1 MTFWRRS
8 APQLAFLP
16 ASQQQEPDPA
26 RTAWR
31 IYSALADWIGKV
43 DAKAS
48 YALTIESGT
57 LALVI
62 ALSQSGNRLGNSQ
75 AATVIY
81 IMGAVLLGAGALTAI
96 CVVIPRLTSQKKLQ
110 DESASNYIY
119 FGHLRLWNPDQL
131 EAILRNDCALSALS
145 RELIVMS
152 ECAWKKYRLMQLSF
166 LLSALGAALTVA
178 MLLADR

>member
-1 MTFWRRS
+1 MTFRRRS
-8 APQLAFLP
+8 SPRLVFSP
-16 ASQQQEPDPA
+16 ASQQQELDPD

-31 IYSALADWIGKV
+31 IYTALADWIGKV

-57 LALVI
+57 LAVVI

-75 AATVIY
+75 AATVVY

-96 CVVIPRLTSQKKLQ
+96 CVVMPRLTSQKRLRN
-110 DESASNYIY
+110 ESSSNYIY
-119 FGHLRLWNPDQL
+119 FGHLRLWDSDEL
-131 EAILRNDCALSALS
+131 EAILRNDFALPALS

-152 ECAWKKYRLMQLSF
+152 DCAWKKYRLMQLSF
-166 LLSALGAALTVA
+166 ALSALGAAVTVV
-178 MLLADR
+178 MLLAGR